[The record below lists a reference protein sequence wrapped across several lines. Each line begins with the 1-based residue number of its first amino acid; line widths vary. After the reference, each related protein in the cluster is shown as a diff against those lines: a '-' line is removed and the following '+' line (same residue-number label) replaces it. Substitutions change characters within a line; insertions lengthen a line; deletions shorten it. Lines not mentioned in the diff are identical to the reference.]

1 MLNEEDTK
9 KLLKVYEELKDE
21 QTGGR
26 YYNGA
31 VMAIKNVLEI
41 KYP

>member
-9 KLLKVYEELKDE
+9 KMLKVWEELKEE
-21 QTGGR
+21 QTSDR
-26 YYNGA
+26 YWNGA
-31 VMAIKNVLEI
+31 VMAAKTILEI